1 MARATGTLA
10 VLAPEKGE
18 FIVPHG
24 QAGPAGAW
32 PLPFCQAGVWPT
44 VTRFSRAQT
53 KPKVGLRGS
62 IRTSPGCW
70 ELSARGRH
78 SISPAVHRSAPR
90 PLYRGTGSESALL
103 RQNRAAASLFF
114 APVFPLPFPQCACSG
129 CSPGPQHP
137 QCEPGS
143 CSSHCAPGPGGDS
156 PPPPR
161 SGECA
166 PAGEARLGLRPLLQT
181 LRARAF
187 WDDPLICNSIFWNS
201 SWGPV

>member
-18 FIVPHG
+18 FRVPHG

-44 VTRFSRAQT
+44 VTAVVGPTVTRFSRAQT
-53 KPKVGLRGS
+53 KPKVGLRGF

-78 SISPAVHRSAPR
+78 SISPAVHPSAPR

-114 APVFPLPFPQCACSG
+114 CPCVPAALPPVCLLRLLTWSSAPPM
-129 CSPGPQHP
+129 
-137 QCEPGS
+137 
-143 CSSHCAPGPGGDS
+143 
-156 PPPPR
+156 
-161 SGECA
+161 
-166 PAGEARLGLRPLLQT
+166 
-181 LRARAF
+181 
-187 WDDPLICNSIFWNS
+187 
-201 SWGPV
+201 

>member
-18 FIVPHG
+18 FRVPHG

-44 VTRFSRAQT
+44 VTAVVGPTVTRFSRAQT
-53 KPKVGLRGS
+53 KPKVGLRGF

-78 SISPAVHRSAPR
+78 SISPAVHPSAPR

-114 APVFPLPFPQCACSG
+114 CPSCPPGRTPVCQLR
-129 CSPGPQHP
+129 QHP
-137 QCEPGS
+137 RSTSTPI
-143 CSSHCAPGPGGDS
+143 HAALIV
-156 PPPPR
+156 PR
-161 SGECA
+161 VREGT
-166 PAGEARLGLRPLLQT
+166 ARRLPEVENVPLQGRQGL
-181 LRARAF
+181 A
-187 WDDPLICNSIFWNS
+187 
-201 SWGPV
+201 